1 MKKLAV
7 ANGSYV
13 KDGVQK
19 TSWVNVGVIG
29 TSQAGKEYCLI
40 DPTINFAGFP
50 REEGKDMVMVGIFD
64 DSQRGQTPQGQPAY
78 GQPPAQPPAYGQP
91 LAQPNY
97 GGQTPPAQNN
107 PPVEYYD
114 ANGQPLPPR

>member
-1 MKKLAV
+1 M
-7 ANGSYV
+7 

-29 TSQAGKEYCLI
+29 MSPNGKEYCLI

-50 REEGKDMVMVGIFD
+50 REVGKDMVMVGVFED
-64 DSQRGQTPQGQPAY
+64 TRQAPQGQPAY
-78 GQPPAQPPAYGQP
+78 GQPQQPPQGQVP
-91 LAQPNY
+91 QQPQHQY

-107 PPVEYYD
+107 PPLYD
-114 ANGQPLPPR
+114 QNGQQIPLEIR